1 MKNDTDYTDNS
12 LTKEQEMQIDAL
24 FTQYDNADT
33 PGCAVGVIQNGKFI
47 YKKSFGMANLD
58 YDIPITADSKFDIGS
73 AAKQFTAAGIALL
86 VLEKKLSLNDDIRKY
101 IPEMN
106 DFGNVITIDHLL
118 HHTSGLKDY
127 TSLLNLSLNAQ
138 FSEFYFD
145 NNDCLNLLFKQ
156 KDLNFKPGE
165 MHSYSNSGYLLL
177 GEIISRV
184 SGISF
189 AEYVTEKIFKPIG
202 MYNSII
208 DENSRKVQ
216 KNRVASYYKI
226 ADHDFYRLLCT
237 SDDLGAKG
245 VVTTINDLLLWDQNF
260 YTGKVGGDNMIEML
274 TTQGLL
280 NNGDRINYC
289 LGLEVNNY
297 KHLPIIGH
305 DGGYLGFTASMM
317 RFPEQ
322 NTSIIVLCN
331 CAENISGLAYIIAD
345 IVLSSTINSFI
356 KPETLMETKPELQIF
371 NLNVG
376 ELDRFCG
383 SFWSEEKKLQ
393 RKIFLKD
400 GNLFYWRSEG
410 SESKLAP
417 ISKNELAIIGSA
429 HLVLRYE
436 FNNDCKKFSF
446 FENNI
451 LKMTLNSYDPIEFNA
466 EYLTN
471 YVGNYFCEEM
481 DVVYKLEIVS
491 DKLVLFL
498 KGKQISEIQAVMP
511 NLFKVLEWDCIFEFT
526 YNDKQEIAGFQL
538 DSDRIKNIKFVKQS

>member
-1 MKNDTDYTDNS
+1 MINETDYTKNP

-24 FTQYDNADT
+24 FTQYDKADT
-33 PGCAVGVIQNGKFI
+33 PGCAVGVIKNGRFI

-73 AAKQFTAAGIALL
+73 VAKQFTAACIVLL
-86 VLEKKLSLNDDIRKY
+86 VLEEKLKLNDDIRKY

-127 TSLLNLSLNAQ
+127 TSLLFFSLSAQ

-145 NNDCLNLLFKQ
+145 NKDSLNLLFKQ

-189 AEYVTEKIFKPIG
+189 AEYVTEKIFKPLG
-202 MYNSII
+202 MHNSLI

-216 KNRVASYYKI
+216 KNRVASYYKM
-226 ADHDFYRLLCT
+226 DEHDYYRLLCT

-260 YTGKVGGDNMIEML
+260 YTGKVGGDQMIEML
-274 TTQGLL
+274 TTKGLL
-280 NNGDRINYC
+280 NNGDSINYC

-297 KHLPIIGH
+297 NHLPTIGH
-305 DGGYLGFTASMM
+305 DGGYLGFTASMT

-322 NTSIIVLCN
+322 NTSIICLCN
-331 CAENISGLAYIIAD
+331 CADNISGLAYNVAD
-345 IVLSSTINSFI
+345 IVLSSIFSRFI
-356 KPETLMETKPELQIF
+356 QPETLIEANTQSETLNLKEDELKC
-371 NLNVG
+371 
-376 ELDRFCG
+376 FCG

-393 RKIFLKD
+393 RKIYLKD

-417 ISKNELAIIGSA
+417 ISKNELAIIGST

-436 FNNDCKKFSF
+436 LNNDCKKFSF

-451 LKMTLNSYDPIEFNA
+451 LKMTLNSYEPIDFNA

-491 DKLVLFL
+491 DKLILFL
-498 KGKQISEIQAVMP
+498 KGKQISVIEAVMP
-511 NLFKVLEWDCIFEFT
+511 NLFKVLDWDCIFEFI
-526 YNDKQEIAGFQL
+526 YNDQQVIVGFKL